1 MSCALYFSR
10 LPFLLLTGLRP
21 SALPPISSTVS
32 PPRRLPTPPL
42 TSLFSASI
50 PLTTIFVSSG
60 ALAIPI
66 SLPLL
71 LISSPLAPLVV
82 SSSVTLPIIRDIGVL
97 TSPPTESSSLV
108 TSFSTS
114 RTSLFPPPPLPLS
127 PTSTCSSTST
137 LCPPQ
142 SCLPSP
148 SDRPLHR
155 LAWPCLRRPPP
166 HCHVRPRRPL
176 RRPPSHSHVR
186 PRRSWSRLV

>member
-10 LPFLLLTGLRP
+10 LPFPLLTGLRP

-32 PPRRLPTPPL
+32 SPKRLPTPPL
-42 TSLFSASI
+42 TLLYSVSI

-60 ALAIPI
+60 ALAVPI
-66 SLPLL
+66 SLRLL
-71 LISSPLAPLVV
+71 LISSPLAPLAV
-82 SSSVTLPIIRDIGVL
+82 SFSVTLPIIRDIDVL
-97 TSPPTESSSLV
+97 TSPPIESSSLV

-127 PTSTCSSTST
+127 PTSTCSLTST
-137 LCPPQ
+137 LSPPQ

-148 SDRPLHR
+148 PVSLLHR
-155 LAWPCLRRPPP
+155 LAWPCLRHPPP

-176 RRPPSHSHVR
+176 RCPPPHSHVR
-186 PRRSWSRLV
+186 